1 MKLLALFAAAAVAAV
16 VPVAASAQVPGFG
29 KAKPPAKTQELPRCA
44 QPLGT
49 VAIQEPE
56 SRWWLQYGLSNPE
69 SLIKLMASR
78 SNCLRV
84 VDRNGGLAMRNLERG
99 LADSGELQRNSN
111 VGKGQVK
118 AADYVIVPDLV
129 NSDSN
134 AGGSAIAGI
143 AGGLIG
149 GRVGGLIGGI
159 KSNRLEAQTL
169 LTLVDTR
176 TTEQLYTA
184 EGTAA
189 KNDIGWGAGGGYA
202 WAGGVGGGYSD
213 TELGKIITMAYTDAF
228 IDLVGYLQGGAVQ
241 PGSASANAP
250 IQAYTLTGVS
260 GMRATASPQGKLVRS
275 FKPGDMV
282 YPTGQKSGVWWEIDD
297 ETGNRGWVLSTALT
311 ARGG

>member
-1 MKLLALFAAAAVAAV
+1 MKTLALLFAAAAIAAT
-16 VPVAASAQVPGFG
+16 PFAATAQGFG
-29 KAKPPAKTQELPRCA
+29 RAKPPAKTPELPRCA

-69 SLIKLMASR
+69 ALIKLMASR

-84 VDRNGGLAMRNLERG
+84 VDRGGGLQMRTQERA
-99 LADSGELQRNSN
+99 LADSGELRRESN
-111 VGKGQVK
+111 VGRGQIK

-134 AGGSAIAGI
+134 AGGSAVAGI

-149 GRVGGLIGGI
+149 GRFGGLIGGI

-169 LTLVDTR
+169 ITLVDTR

-202 WAGGVGGGYSD
+202 FAGGLGGGYSD
-213 TELGKIITMAYTDAF
+213 TELGKIITAAYLDAF
-228 IDLVGYLQGGAVQ
+228 VDLVGYMQGGAIA
-241 PGSASANAP
+241 PGSASANAGV
-250 IQAYTLTGVS
+250 QAYTIAS
-260 GMRATASPQGKLVRS
+260 AAGMRVTASPSGKLVRS
-275 FKPGDMV
+275 FKVGDMV
-282 YPTGQKSGVWWEIDD
+282 YPTGQKSGIWWEIDD

-311 ARGG
+311 ARK

>member
-1 MKLLALFAAAAVAAV
+1 MRYLAITAAALALLAQ
-16 VPVAASAQVPGFG
+16 PMAASAQVGFG
-29 KAKPPAKTQELPRCA
+29 KAKQPAKTQELPRCA
-44 QPLGT
+44 QPIGT
-49 VAIQEPE
+49 VAIEEAE

-84 VDRNGGLAMRNLERG
+84 VDRGRGLAMRNVERG
-99 LADSGELQRNSN
+99 LADSGELRRESN
-111 VGKGQVK
+111 VGRGQVK
-118 AADYVIVPDLV
+118 AADFIIIPDLV

-159 KSNRLEAQTL
+159 KSKRLEAQTL
-169 LTLVDTR
+169 INLIDTR
-176 TTEQLYTA
+176 TTEQVYSA

-202 WAGGVGGGYSD
+202 WAGAAGGGYSD

-228 IDLVGYLQGGAVQ
+228 IDLIGYMQGSGIQ
-241 PGSASANAP
+241 QGDASANAGV
-250 IQAYTLTGVS
+250 QAYTFSSAET
-260 GMRATASPQGKLVRS
+260 MRATGTPSGKVIRS
-275 FKPGDMV
+275 FKVGDMA
-282 YPTGQKSGVWWEIDD
+282 YPTGTKNGIWWEVDD
-297 ETGNRGWVLSTALT
+297 ETGNRGWVRSTMMT
-311 ARGG
+311 ARK

>member
-1 MKLLALFAAAAVAAV
+1 MRPLVVALVVAALAL
-16 VPVAASAQVPGFG
+16 PGTASSQGFG
-29 KAKPPAKTQELPRCA
+29 RAKPPAKTQELPRCA
-44 QPLGT
+44 QPVGT

-78 SNCLRV
+78 SGCLRV
-84 VDRNGGLAMRNLERG
+84 VDRNGGLQMRNLERS
-99 LADSGELQRNSN
+99 LADSGELRRESN
-111 VGKGQVK
+111 VGRGQIK
-118 AADYVIVPDLV
+118 AADYVIIPDLV

-159 KSNRLEAQTL
+159 RSKRLEAQTL

-176 TTEQLYTA
+176 TTEQVYTA

-189 KNDIGWGAGGGYA
+189 KNDIGWGAGGGYSF
-202 WAGGVGGGYSD
+202 AGAAGGGYAD
-213 TELGKIITMAYTDAF
+213 TEIGKIITQAYVDAF
-228 IDLVGYLQGGAVQ
+228 IDLVGYMGGMQ
-241 PGSASANAP
+241 PGTASANAGV
-250 IQAYTLTGVS
+250 QAYTVASAAQMRTGAAPS
-260 GMRATASPQGKLVRS
+260 AKLVRT
-275 FKPGDMV
+275 FKAGDMV

>member
-1 MKLLALFAAAAVAAV
+1 MKRVVIALAALAMAA
-16 VPVAASAQVPGFG
+16 PEAASAQGFG
-29 KAKPPAKTQELPRCA
+29 RAKAPAKTQELPRCA
-44 QPLGT
+44 TPVGT

-84 VDRNGGLAMRNLERG
+84 VDRGRALEMRGVERA
-99 LADSGELQRNSN
+99 LADSGELRRNSN

-118 AADYVIVPDLV
+118 AADYVIIPDIV

-159 KSNRLEAQTL
+159 KSKRLEAQTL
-169 LTLVDTR
+169 ITLVDTR
-176 TTEQLYTA
+176 TTEQVYTA

-189 KNDIGWGAGGGYA
+189 KNDIGWGAGGGYSF
-202 WAGGVGGGYSD
+202 AGAAGGGYSD
-213 TELGKIITMAYTDAF
+213 TEIGKVITQAYLDAF
-228 IDLVGYLQGGAVQ
+228 IDLVGYM
-241 PGSASANAP
+241 GSMEAGTASQNAG
-250 IQAYTLTGVS
+250 IQAYAVAS
-260 GMRATASPQGKLVRS
+260 AAQMRATATPAAKLVRA
-275 FKPGDMV
+275 FKPGDLV
-282 YPTGQKSGVWWEIDD
+282 YPTGTKSGVWWEIDD

-311 ARGG
+311 ARGQ